1 MAVDIKASTE
11 IAYHELTNN
20 AEREPIEPNPMQD
33 AVWRYFANTNGL
45 GIGLLLKGPTGSG
58 KTEAIVIPA
67 LAHGR
72 RLIMA
77 YPTRSLVDDQIA
89 RLIPILANYSRLND
103 GKPVTLNI
111 DTGATSER
119 QTWVNG
125 KKIDITGNMRRHL
138 YQGDIIITT
147 LDKFL
152 YRFFGFGEPDKSF
165 IFPLRINYGLK
176 QSLICFDEAHN
187 YDEVAFTNFTQL
199 VRTLYERGLDVALMT
214 ATMPVKKQ
222 SYLDF
227 LDQIDFVDQPE
238 NQQALAKF
246 TLDRFPSRCHPH
258 RTLTLVT
265 APVAETEEEES
276 ALPEAL
282 IQVISEHFQ
291 AHERMIVIAEKVADA
306 VEVWRIVKA
315 KFNDQTSVWL
325 YHGRLTQRQR
335 KRVYDALSKADK
347 ADKGYILVSTSA
359 IEVGCDLNAHTLI
372 TQLCDPDRLIQ
383 RVGRCNRRQE
393 MPNAQIVVV
402 GDDIPQWLTVL
413 SSADVQRYKECLQ
426 QQHGSLFQPAP
437 LLECLQSDPRIDHRV
452 EMMFD
457 MLYEYVYEAKL
468 ENKPLHDK
476 GLIITRSWE
485 PSLTICT
492 HINDKNQPENAVSIP
507 MRSCKA
513 AKDESL
519 NLEWILYKWSFDQ
532 QEKKFLATDLRG
544 WECAYAVDAVAHYG
558 DPCLYIDNF
567 DEEVGWVELPK
578 LFSYGFNQG
587 YRRVLVREINGS
599 KHLLWYISGLRDVET
614 STVTV
619 TEDDTDS
626 ASEDDKDDG

>member
-1 MAVDIKASTE
+1 MAVDIKASVE
-11 IAYHELTNN
+11 IAYRELTNDG
-20 AEREPIEPNPMQD
+20 ERKLIEPNPMQED
-33 AVWRYFANTNGL
+33 VWRYFANTDGL

-89 RLIPILANYSRLND
+89 RLSLILANYSRLND
-103 GKPVTLNI
+103 SKPVTLNI

-125 KKIDITGNMRRHL
+125 EATKIIGNMRRHL

-176 QSLICFDEAHN
+176 QSLICFDEAHS

-227 LDQIDFVDQPE
+227 LDQIDFVDQTE
-238 NQQALAKF
+238 NQQALVQF
-246 TLDRFPSRCHPH
+246 TLNRFPSRCHPN
-258 RTLTLVT
+258 RTLTLVAAT
-265 APVAETEEEES
+265 IAETEEGES
-276 ALPEAL
+276 RLPETL
-282 IQVISEHFQ
+282 TQTVCERFQ
-291 AHERMIVIAEKVADA
+291 AHERMIVIAEKVQDA
-306 VEVWRIVKA
+306 VAVWRMLKA
-315 KFNDQTSVWL
+315 EFNDQTHIWL

-335 KRVYDALSKADK
+335 KRVYDALSQADK
-347 ADKGYILVSTSA
+347 AGKGYILVSTSA

-413 SSADVQRYKECLQ
+413 SSEDIQRYKECLQ
-426 QQHGSLFQPAP
+426 LQHGSRFQPGP
-437 LLECLQSDPRIDHRV
+437 LLECLQSDPRIDHRI

-492 HINDKNQPENAVSIP
+492 HMNEKGQPENAVSVP

-513 AKDESL
+513 AKDETL
-519 NLEWILYKWSFDQ
+519 HREWILYKLSFDQ
-532 QEKKFLATDLRG
+532 QEKKPLATDLRG
-544 WECAYAVDAVAHYG
+544 WECAYSVDAVAHYG
-558 DPCLYIDNF
+558 NPCLYLDDF

-587 YRRVLVREINGS
+587 YRRVLVREIDNT
-599 KHLLWYISGLRDVET
+599 KHLLWYISGLRDLEINT
-614 STVTV
+614 QATP
-619 TEDDTDS
+619 TEEIENTTE
-626 ASEDDKDDG
+626 EDIDEE

>member
-1 MAVDIKASTE
+1 MAMDIKASSET
-11 IAYHELTNN
+11 AYHELTID
-20 AEREPIEPNPMQD
+20 AQGQWLEPNPMQK
-33 AVWRYFANTNGL
+33 AVWDYFAGMNV
-45 GIGLLLKGPTGSG
+45 GLLLKGPTGSG

-67 LAHGR
+67 LAQGR

-77 YPTRSLVDDQIA
+77 YPTRSLVDDQIT
-89 RLIPILANYSRLND
+89 RLHKILANYSRSN
-103 GKPVTLNI
+103 GGRPVTLNI

-125 KKIDITGNMRRHL
+125 EATKVIGNVRRHL

-152 YRFFGFGEPDKSF
+152 YRFFGFGEPEKSF

-176 QSLICFDEAHN
+176 QTLICFDEAHS

-214 ATMPVKKQ
+214 ATMPLKKQ
-222 SYLDF
+222 GYLDF
-227 LDQIDFVDQPE
+227 LDEIDFIDQPE
-238 NQQALAKF
+238 NRQALAHF
-246 TLDRFPSRCHPH
+246 TLNRFPNRCHPN
-258 RTLTLVT
+258 RSLTCVA
-265 APVAETEEEES
+265 APVAETEEGES
-276 ALPEAL
+276 VLSETL
-282 IQVISEHFQ
+282 VQVASDHFQ
-291 AHERMIVIAEKVADA
+291 ADERMIVIAEKVHDA
-306 VEVWRIVKA
+306 VAVWRSLKA
-315 KFNDQTSVWL
+315 GFGEQTPVWL

-335 KRVYDALSKADK
+335 QKVYAALAAADY
-347 ADKGYILVSTSA
+347 ANQGYILVSTSA

-393 MPNAQIVVV
+393 MTNAQVIVV
-402 GDDIPQWLTVL
+402 GDTIPQWLTVL
-413 SSADVQRYKECLQ
+413 SAEELQLYKERLQ
-426 QQHGSLFQPAP
+426 LQHGSIFQPGP
-437 LLECLQSDPRIDHRV
+437 LLECLQAEPRIDHRV

-485 PSLTICT
+485 PSLTLCT
-492 HINDKNQPENAVSIP
+492 HLNDKGQPENAVSVP

-513 AKDESL
+513 TKDESL
-519 NLEWILYKWSFDQ
+519 HYEWDLYKWSFDQ
-532 QEKKFLATDLRG
+532 QEKKPVRQDLRN
-544 WECAYAVDAVAHYG
+544 WECAYSVDAIAHYG
-558 DPCLYIDNF
+558 DPCLYLDNF
-567 DEEVGWVELPK
+567 DDEIGWVELPK

-587 YRRVLVREINGS
+587 YRRVLVREMDNA
-599 KHLLWYISGLRDVET
+599 KHSLWYISGLRELEANAQVASSEET
-614 STVTV
+614 EST
-619 TEDDTDS
+619 
-626 ASEDDKDDG
+626 SEEEADEE

>member
-1 MAVDIKASTE
+1 MAVDIKASSDT
-11 IAYHELTNN
+11 AYRELTIDD
-20 AEREPIEPNPMQD
+20 EGRWIEPNPMQK
-33 AVWRYFANTNGL
+33 AVWDYFTEMN
-45 GIGLLLKGPTGSG
+45 IGLLLKGPTGSG

-67 LAHGR
+67 LAQGR

-89 RLIPILANYSRLND
+89 RLSKILANYSRVN
-103 GKPVTLNI
+103 GGRPVTLNI

-125 KKIDITGNMRRHL
+125 GTTKVIGNVRRHL

-152 YRFFGFGEPDKSF
+152 YRFFGFGEPEKSF

-176 QSLICFDEAHN
+176 QSLICFDEAHS

-214 ATMPVKKQ
+214 ATMPIKKQ
-222 SYLDF
+222 GYLDF
-227 LDQIDFVDQPE
+227 LDEIDFVDKPE
-238 NQQALAKF
+238 NQQALAQF
-246 TLDRFPSRCHPH
+246 TLARFPSRCHPK
-258 RTLTLVT
+258 RTLTRVA
-265 APVAETEEEES
+265 APVADAEESES
-276 ALPEAL
+276 ALPETLVKVA
-282 IQVISEHFQ
+282 SDHFH
-291 AHERMIVIAEKVADA
+291 ADGRMIVIAEKVHDA
-306 VEVWRIVKA
+306 VAVWRRIKIE
-315 KFNDQTSVWL
+315 FGDQTPVWL

-335 KRVYDALSKADK
+335 KKVYDALSMADK
-347 ADKGYILVSTSA
+347 ANQGYILVSTSA
-359 IEVGCDLNAHTLI
+359 IEVGCDLNAHTLV

-383 RVGRCNRRQE
+383 RVGRCNRRHE
-393 MPNAQIVVV
+393 MSNAQVIVV

-413 SSADVQRYKECLQ
+413 AAEDLQRYKERLQ
-426 QQHGSLFQPAP
+426 LQHGAIFQPGP
-437 LLECLQSDPRIDHRV
+437 LLECLQGEPRIDHRV

-485 PSLTICT
+485 PSITLCT
-492 HINDKNQPENAVSIP
+492 HLEKGQPVNAVSVP

-519 NLEWILYKWSFDQ
+519 NYEWVLYKWSFDQ
-532 QEKKFLATDLRG
+532 QEKKPVPAELRS
-544 WECAYAVDAVAHYG
+544 WECAYSIDAIAHYG
-558 DPCLYIDNF
+558 DPCLYADNF
-567 DEEVGWVELPK
+567 DEEIGWVDLPR

-587 YRRVLVREINGS
+587 YRRVLVREIDNF
-599 KHLLWYISGLRDVET
+599 KHFLWYVSGLREIEANAQVSQTEEVENT
-614 STVTV
+614 
-619 TEDDTDS
+619 TEEDIDD
-626 ASEDDKDDG
+626 E

>member
-1 MAVDIKASTE
+1 MAVDLKASIE
-11 IAYHELTNN
+11 IAYSNLTNDV
-20 AEREPIEPNPMQD
+20 EGKSIESNPMQE

-282 IQVISEHFQ
+282 IKVISERFQ
-291 AHERMIVIAEKVADA
+291 AHERMIVIAEKVTDA
-306 VEVWRIVKA
+306 VAVWQIVKA

-335 KRVYDALSKADK
+335 KKVYDALSQADK
-347 ADKGYILVSTSA
+347 ADRGYILVSTSA

-393 MPNAQIVVV
+393 MPNAQVIIV
-402 GDDIPQWLTVL
+402 GDNIPQWLTVL
-413 SSADVQRYKECLQ
+413 SPEDVECYKECLHL
-426 QQHGSLFQPAP
+426 QHGSTFQPGP
-437 LLECLQSDPRIDHRV
+437 LLECLQSEPRVDHRV

-492 HINDKNQPENAVSIP
+492 HMNDKGQPENAVSVP

-519 NLEWILYKWSFDQ
+519 NYEWVLYKLSFDQ
-532 QEKKFLATDLRG
+532 QEKKPVAADLRG
-544 WECAYAVDAVAHYG
+544 WECAYTVDAVAHYG
-558 DPCLYIDNF
+558 DPCLYVDDF
-567 DEEVGWVELPK
+567 DEEVGWVKLPK

-587 YRRVLVREINGS
+587 YRRVLVRELDG
-599 KHLLWYISGLRDVET
+599 KKQLLWYISGLRDMET
-614 STVTV
+614 SIVV
-619 TEDDTDS
+619 IEDDTDS
-626 ASEDDKDDG
+626 TAGDDKDDE

>member
-1 MAVDIKASTE
+1 MAVDIKASSET
-11 IAYHELTNN
+11 AYRELTID
-20 AEREPIEPNPMQD
+20 ADGRWIEPNPMQK
-33 AVWRYFANTNGL
+33 AVWNYFAGMN
-45 GIGLLLKGPTGSG
+45 IGLLLKGPTGSG
-58 KTEAIVIPA
+58 KTEAVVVPA
-67 LAHGR
+67 LAQGR

-77 YPTRSLVDDQIA
+77 YPTRSLVDDQIT
-89 RLIPILANYSRLND
+89 RLSKILANYSRIN
-103 GKPVTLNI
+103 GGRPVTLNL

-125 KKIDITGNMRRHL
+125 SATKIIGNARRHL

-152 YRFFGFGEPDKSF
+152 YRFFGFGEPEKSF

-176 QSLICFDEAHN
+176 QSLICFDEAHS

-214 ATMPVKKQ
+214 ATMPIKKQ
-222 SYLDF
+222 GYLDF
-227 LDQIDFVDQPE
+227 LDEIDFIDQPE
-238 NQQALAKF
+238 NRQALAQF
-246 TLDRFPSRCHPH
+246 TLDHFPTRCYSH
-258 RTLTLVT
+258 RTLTRV
-265 APVAETEEEES
+265 AASVAEDEEGES
-276 ALPEAL
+276 TLPEILVKVA
-282 IQVISEHFQ
+282 SDHFH
-291 AHERMIVIAEKVADA
+291 ADERMIVIAEKVQDA
-306 VEVWRIVKA
+306 VAVWRRLKME
-315 KFNDQTSVWL
+315 FGDQTPILL

-335 KRVYDALSKADK
+335 KKVYDALSSADK
-347 ADKGYILVSTSA
+347 ANQGYILVSTSA

-393 MPNAQIVVV
+393 MSNAQIIVV

-413 SSADVQRYKECLQ
+413 AAEHLQRYKECLQ
-426 QQHGSLFQPAP
+426 LQHGTTFQPGP
-437 LLECLQSDPRIDHRV
+437 LLECLQGEQRIDYRV

-485 PSLTICT
+485 PSLTLCT
-492 HINDKNQPENAVSIP
+492 HVNERGQPENAVSVP

-513 AKDESL
+513 AKDEPL
-519 NLEWILYKWSFDQ
+519 DYEWVVYKWSFDQ
-532 QEKKFLATDLRG
+532 QEKKPVPSDLRG
-544 WECAYAVDAVAHYG
+544 WECAYSIDAIAHYG
-558 DPCLYIDNF
+558 DPCLYGDNF
-567 DEEVGWVELPK
+567 DEEVGWVDLPK

-587 YRRVLVREINGS
+587 YRRVLVREIDNT
-599 KHLLWYISGLRDVET
+599 KHLLWYISGLRDLEINTQATPTEGLENT
-614 STVTV
+614 SE
-619 TEDDTDS
+619 EDAD
-626 ASEDDKDDG
+626 EE